1 MAPYHILIVDD
12 QKEIR
17 DVLGAAV
24 ETLGPDFRVAAVP
37 SGEEALLEIQTR
49 PIDLLVSD
57 VILPGMSGLELMK
70 KARNRHPDL
79 KVILVT
85 GAVDHHIRRQVADA
99 GADAF
104 FLKPMDPADFLDAVE
119 RILGLVETS
128 TAYPDLLE
136 TERPLESVSARL
148 AKLRQELDSISVTM
162 LDDRGRVLAQAGD
175 LPDASEESSL
185 LPTLMA
191 SFSANGRVAR
201 FLGANPPQNVS
212 YFAGPKYDLVLAHV
226 GAYYALL
233 VVVNPFSQALPINE
247 AIGRIFSGVSDLHE
261 ILVNLGVNLES
272 EEHPAPVDQPESEE
286 DIEEEAPRIDAL
298 FQKAEKVT
306 PQLEDV
312 DEFWDSVVEGD
323 AAAEITSAD
332 ALTYE
337 QALRLGLAPE
347 ANENEEQA

>member
-12 QKEIR
+12 QKEVR
-17 DVLGAAV
+17 DVLGSAL
-24 ETLGPDFRVAAVP
+24 ETLGPNFRVVTVP
-37 SGEEALLEIQTR
+37 SGEEALLEIQTSR
-49 PIDLLVSD
+49 IDLLVSD

-70 KARNRHPDL
+70 KVRNRHPDL

-85 GAVDHHIRRQVADA
+85 GAVDRQIRREVADA

-104 FLKPMDPADFLDAVE
+104 FLKPMNPADFLDAVE

-128 TAYPDLLE
+128 TVFPDLLE
-136 TERPLESVSARL
+136 TEPPLESMSARL

-162 LDDRGRVLAQAGD
+162 LDDRGRILAQAGD
-175 LPDASEESSL
+175 LPDASDESSL

-201 FLGANPPQNVS
+201 FLGANPPQHVS
-212 YFAGPKYDLVLAHV
+212 YFSGPKYDLILARV

-233 VVVNPFSQALPINE
+233 VVVTPLSQALE
-247 AIGRIFSGVSDLHE
+247 VSQVMRRIFSGVSDLHE
-261 ILVNLGVNLES
+261 ILVDLGINLEG
-272 EEHPAPVDQPESEE
+272 EGLPTPIEPTEPEE
-286 DIEEEAPRIDAL
+286 DSDEEAPRIDAL

-306 PQLEDV
+306 PPLEDV
-312 DEFWDSVVEGD
+312 DEFWDSLVKGD
-323 AAAEITSAD
+323 ASAEITSAD

-347 ANENEEQA
+347 TDENEE